1 MEAISFSAWL
11 ELNFRSI
18 SLELVMQS
26 DYSFPNFVSNTLEKG
41 IVLDSLE
48 ETFGSAS
55 FEFAVGSEDSFVSES
70 PLAIGTS
77 GVKFNAL
84 AALLL

>member
-1 MEAISFSAWL
+1 
-11 ELNFRSI
+11 
-18 SLELVMQS
+18 MQS
-26 DYSFPNFVSNTLEKG
+26 DSSFRVSDTLDRG

-55 FEFAVGSEDSFVSES
+55 FEFAVGSEDSFASES

-77 GVKFNAL
+77 GEKFNAL
-84 AALLL
+84 AALLLGLLIFFF